1 MAHIVNMAHKVNITL
16 SVPREM
22 YEQMK
27 RHPEIKWSEAAR
39 RGISEQL
46 AVVGGIISG
55 KELIRRMPPDVRA
68 AFERISKLS
77 VSDWKEHYRKVKE
90 GGRERLKSLTQAS
103 S

>member
-1 MAHIVNMAHKVNITL
+1 MAHKVNKRNITL
-16 SVPREM
+16 SVPVGM

-27 RHPEIKWSEAAR
+27 QHPEIKWSEAAR

-55 KELIRRMPPDVRA
+55 KELIRRMPLDVRA

-77 VSDWKEHYRKVKE
+77 VSDWKEHYRKIKE
-90 GGRERLKSLTQAS
+90 RGKERLKSLTQAS